1 MHSMR
6 QFLLGITAIAAL
18 LVGVLAATASAA
30 PQVRPFDARF
40 NDRECGEGKL
50 CGTGTVIGF
59 GRVKSE
65 LAFGAA
71 AAAAPGCLGAKGSR
85 TVTLAND
92 ASSTLRLAVQGSVCG
107 ARAWGTFKIVSGT
120 GVFAG
125 AKGSGIIWGTPF
137 SVRYFGVLTLTT

>member
-1 MHSMR
+1 MHSKR
-6 QFLLGITAIAAL
+6 QFVLGITVIAAL

-30 PQVRPFDARF
+30 PPVRPFDAHF
-40 NDRECGEGKL
+40 NDRSCGGKL

-59 GRVKSE
+59 GRVKTE
-65 LAFGAA
+65 LALGAA
-71 AAAAPGCLGAKGSR
+71 AAPAPGCLGGKGPR
-85 TVTLAND
+85 TVTLEND
-92 ASSTLRLAVQGSVCG
+92 ANSTLRLAVQGSACG
-107 ARAWGTFKIVSGT
+107 TRAWGTFKIVSGT